1 MSGESET
8 FLVFTIQGE
17 TKQLK
22 DLFRKREDIEG
33 ILKQNGIFQE
43 CSSLALYN
51 AFNFFLPN
59 VETFVPPTRVEKMVE
74 DQFIIDPVIKM
85 YIKLSHSQIKVVQD
99 CIEKIQKYIAVY
111 FSPNED
117 MTYQMLDILFNFV
130 HDRRTEFYEFLG
142 SDYHTFHPAKVRNHP

>member
-1 MSGESET
+1 
-8 FLVFTIQGE
+8 
-17 TKQLK
+17 
-22 DLFRKREDIEG
+22 
-33 ILKQNGIFQE
+33 
-43 CSSLALYN
+43 
-51 AFNFFLPN
+51 
-59 VETFVPPTRVEKMVE
+59 MVE

-130 HDRRTEFYEFLG
+130 HDRRSQFHEFLG
-142 SDYHTFHPAKVRNHP
+142 IIPLAFCLNLLELVKSSSDG